1 VIVPIA
7 DRPLERDQVLERA
20 ALARARVDARNAR
33 LARERMERERRRS
46 IASSAGGK
54 TNIAPITRS
63 AVLEA
68 IARGKARRQSLK
80 DTPRR

>member
-7 DRPLERDQVLERA
+7 DRPLARDQVFERA
-20 ALARARVDARNAR
+20 VLARARFDARNVR
-33 LARERMERERRRS
+33 LTRERAERERRRS
-46 IASSAGGK
+46 SASSAGGRA
-54 TNIAPITRS
+54 NAAPITRS